1 VMLREAWR
9 AGLAL
14 ATLAI
19 VLGVASTFS
28 GESAGAL
35 QEAAGQSPSQKM
47 LQELWERPFVSTVL
61 PAQRTQMLWNAM
73 EDANV
78 DMHSSMSRG
87 SGDGYSDSYGGG
99 GDDDSSDDD
108 GVDSGNE
115 SYEKY
120 DTDSGSG
127 GNGDDG
133 MDSAL
138 KSIIPSSEREG
149 TGLSSRGSHEWD
161 TSELS
166 DNDGWDKHS
175 SSDDTDS
182 DSSSGDGTNSAWLKQ
197 HSWESSKDAQLKADI
212 KKMYHNGIN
221 KISKSIAKQADNEN
235 KNSFY
240 SKWAGGKALSSLSGS
255 KGSKTPLS
263 NSDMKLY
270 KEAESS
276 VKKEEE
282 KKAPLIKAVKSADSK
297 DESSEKSGGAGAS
310 KDNHSKEVKAK
321 LEAADRLSKHIAKKQ
336 HKTSV
341 KDLLKQ
347 SARIAVESKKAHGKK
362 AKAAVEANAKKLQEE
377 IKEDFSHATAIADNI
392 QSTANKLVG
401 SKLKSSTQSV

>member
-1 VMLREAWR
+1 MEERQQ
-9 AGLAL
+9 G
-14 ATLAI
+14 
-19 VLGVASTFS
+19 TFPS
-28 GESAGAL
+28 
-35 QEAAGQSPSQKM
+35 SPSSW
-47 LQELWERPFVSTVL
+47 LIVCVRAL
-61 PAQRTQMLWNAM
+61 
-73 EDANV
+73 
-78 DMHSSMSRG
+78 SSLAS
-87 SGDGYSDSYGGG
+87 SPCSG
-99 GDDDSSDDD
+99 GD
-108 GVDSGNE
+108 
-115 SYEKY
+115 
-120 DTDSGSG
+120 
-127 GNGDDG
+127 GDDG

-149 TGLSSRGSHEWD
+149 TGLSSHSSHEWD

-175 SSDDTDS
+175 STSSDDSDS
-182 DSSSGDGTNSAWLKQ
+182 DSSSDDGTTNSAWLKS
-197 HSWESSKDAQLKADI
+197 HSWESDKDAKLKADI

-221 KISKSIAKQADNEN
+221 KISKSIAKQADEEN
-235 KNSFY
+235 NNSFY
-240 SKWAGGKALSSLSGS
+240 SKWAGGKVSSSISEG

-297 DESSEKSGGAGAS
+297 DESSSSPGGAGAS
-310 KDNHSKEVKAK
+310 KKDHSKDVKAK
-321 LEAADRLSKHIAKKQ
+321 LEAADRLSKHLAKKQ

-341 KDLLKQ
+341 KELLKQ
-347 SARIAVESKKAHGKK
+347 SARIAAESKKAHGKK

-377 IKEDFSHATAIADNI
+377 IKEDFSHATAIAHNI

-401 SKLKSSTQSV
+401 SKLKSGPQSV